1 MATERFEVCV
11 QSGVYIKV
19 DTGALTPTTGET
31 YSVSLT
37 GTTYCATF
45 VGGSPLLPGPVYNIG
60 TLFDSCYDCNEFIP
74 LSANTAY
81 TLCTRNCDGDP
92 IELQFPHPV
101 WTNNNGNAVT
111 QLNAVQLGGPNGLN
125 N

>member
-1 MATERFEVCV
+1 MAIERFEVCF
-11 QSGVYIKV
+11 QPGVYIKV
-19 DTGALTPTTGET
+19 DTAGLTPTTGET

-37 GTTYCATF
+37 GTTLCATF
-45 VGGSPLLPGPVYNIG
+45 VSGSTGPGPVYNIG
-60 TLFDSCYDCNEFIP
+60 SLFDSCYDCNEFIP

-81 TLCTRNCDGDP
+81 TLCTLDCSGNTVTL
-92 IELQFPHPV
+92 EFPHPV

>member
-1 MATERFEVCV
+1 MAIERFEVCF
-11 QSGVYIKV
+11 QSGVYINV
-19 DTGALTPTTGET
+19 ETGALTPTTGET

-37 GTTYCATF
+37 GTTLCATF
-45 VGGSPLLPGPVYNIG
+45 VGGSTGAGPVYDIE

-81 TLCTRNCDGDP
+81 TLCLLDCDRNP
-92 IELQFPHPV
+92 VELQFPHPV

-111 QLNAVQLGGPNGLN
+111 QLNAVTLGGPNGLN

>member
-1 MATERFEVCV
+1 MATERFEVCF

-19 DTGALTPTTGET
+19 DTGALSPTTGET
-31 YSVSLT
+31 YSVTLT
-37 GTTYCATF
+37 GTTLCATF
-45 VGGSPLLPGPVYNIG
+45 VSGSVSFPGPVYNIG

-81 TLCTRNCDGDP
+81 TLCTLDCDRNP
-92 IELQFPHPV
+92 VELQFPHPV

-111 QLNAVQLGGPNGLN
+111 QLNAVQLGGTYGLYN
-125 N
+125 

>member
-1 MATERFEVCV
+1 MAVENFELCF
-11 QSGVYIKV
+11 QPGVYVKV
-19 DTGALTPTTGET
+19 DTAALTPNTGET
-31 YSVSLT
+31 YSITLT
-37 GTTYCATF
+37 GTTLCATF
-45 VGGSPLLPGPVYNIG
+45 VGGAIGAGPIYTIG
-60 TLFDSCYDCNEFIP
+60 SLFDSCYDCNEFIP

-92 IELQFPHPV
+92 IELEFPHPV

>member
-1 MATERFEVCV
+1 MAIERFEVCF

-19 DTGALTPTTGET
+19 NTGALTPTTGET

-37 GTTYCATF
+37 GTTLCATF
-45 VGGSPLLPGPVYNIG
+45 VGGSTGGGPVYDIG
-60 TLFDSCYDCNEFIP
+60 SLFDSCYDCNQYIP

-81 TLCTRNCDGDP
+81 TLCTLDCDGNP
-92 IELQFPHPV
+92 VELQFPHPV